1 MSRNFHVLC
10 LLHFCCFGYMS
21 FLQSGLMLV
30 IVIDKNKDIF
40 NINDINTLYA
50 LRVAKY
56 VKNEFE
62 NLQDLKGFKINERR
76 VRL

>member
-1 MSRNFHVLC
+1 
-10 LLHFCCFGYMS
+10 
-21 FLQSGLMLV
+21 MLV

-40 NINDINTLYA
+40 NINDINTLYP

>member
-1 MSRNFHVLC
+1 
-10 LLHFCCFGYMS
+10 MS

-40 NINDINTLYA
+40 NINDVNTLYP
-50 LRVAKY
+50 LRVTKC

>member
-1 MSRNFHVLC
+1 
-10 LLHFCCFGYMS
+10 MS

-40 NINDINTLYA
+40 NINDVNTLYP

-56 VKNEFE
+56 VKNGFE

-76 VRL
+76 V

>member
-1 MSRNFHVLC
+1 
-10 LLHFCCFGYMS
+10 
-21 FLQSGLMLV
+21 MLV

-76 VRL
+76 VRLWLSLKYKIWKWKMWSWW